1 MPQST
6 DTSPARDHSG
16 PRSVLA
22 LFRRKKH
29 MAQVAA
35 AHSTNHRRHRH
46 GELTQPQMNGY
57 SSLSVTSLQS
67 QKQQQVDFDEGGA
80 DIPDIPLKRPV
91 TKMHQDRPLN
101 PSRFQE
107 AWEDDEDRN
116 WTAHHGHGP
125 INPNTIAPRPD
136 RSAVRSPDIPP
147 RERGRV
153 KSPEPLQ
160 AQQRQMSSSPPRS
173 PRTRSSRSR
182 ANSTSS
188 SYQTNNTSL
197 PALQTKGAG
206 DDEILEPLAEEEVEP
221 GSFDLV
227 VPSHGD
233 NGQYSLETRSEL
245 LFSKDHLQAIFD
257 DHLLLQRF
265 TDFLH
270 HARPESLPLLT
281 YFLDCLKALRA
292 IAYANAIAGG
302 LDTLPGH
309 EFSMANTDSTI
320 NSSLRKKAEA
330 AFDVLVQQDLPAYI
344 THTWIQTVSVSIKRR
359 ITGTLPV
366 QLREMSEGLAEVFCL
381 TDPSRNDNPI
391 VFASEEFHRTTQYG
405 MNYVI
410 GRNCRFLQGPKTN
423 PFSVR
428 RIRDKILA
436 GKEHY
441 ETFLNYRR
449 DGSPFMNLL
458 MVAPLYDSRGTVRY
472 FIGAQVDVS
481 GLAKESSGLD
491 ALQNLVVEK
500 EAVGTING
508 QNQQQRYDNE
518 EEKDEFEELS
528 EMFNMNELETVR
540 RRGGN
545 MHRVPQ
551 DEGQAASS
559 TNWQKPRILIQDES
573 SSVHQSNPAVPLTS
587 GKLSGVYEHY
597 LLVRPYPSLRILFA
611 SPSLRLPGILQS
623 NFMDRIGGSNRVRDG
638 LSQAFADGHGVT
650 AKVRWLTKSNS
661 EGRVRW
667 IHCTPLL
674 GSNCAV
680 GVWMVVLV
688 DDESEAGMKRGN
700 QAPPVDGRLRRAP
713 GIAQQFQQQQQ
724 AGSQHRPSVDDKMS
738 LSSFAA
744 MNRARDEVQVDAP
757 ADFDVDVPSDR
768 PGSRASR
775 ASKSSR
781 LSRGP
786 VSAQRRP
793 LIPGGFDDPDGG
805 PSRPAYTVRLE
816 ED

>member
-1 MPQST
+1 MSPSPVSPQ
-6 DTSPARDHSG
+6 ARDLGS
-16 PRSVLA
+16 RSVLT

-35 AHSTNHRRHRH
+35 NPNHRRHRH
-46 GELTQPQMNGY
+46 GELTQPQANGPY
-57 SSLSVTSLQS
+57 SSLSVTSLAS
-67 QKQQQVDFDEGGA
+67 QNCDMDVDEGGA
-80 DIPDIPLKRPV
+80 DIPDIPLKRPASRLP
-91 TKMHQDRPLN
+91 QDKTFN
-101 PSRFQE
+101 PSRFEE
-107 AWEDDEDRN
+107 AWVEDDSN
-116 WTAHHGHGP
+116 WTHHGP
-125 INPNTIAPRPD
+125 INPN
-136 RSAVRSPDIPP
+136 
-147 RERGRV
+147 
-153 KSPEPLQ
+153 
-160 AQQRQMSSSPPRS
+160 
-173 PRTRSSRSR
+173 
-182 ANSTSS
+182 
-188 SYQTNNTSL
+188 
-197 PALQTKGAG
+197 ALNGAG

-233 NGQYSLETRSEL
+233 NGIYSLETRSEL
-245 LFSKDHLQAIFD
+245 LFSKEHLQAIFK
-257 DHLLLQRF
+257 DHVLLQRF

-270 HARPESLPLLT
+270 SARPDSLPLLT
-281 YFLDCLKALRA
+281 YYLDCLKALRA
-292 IAYANAIAGG
+292 IAYANAIARG
-302 LDTLPGH
+302 LDSLPEHG
-309 EFSMANTDSTI
+309 FSVQNAANTSNT
-320 NSSLRKKAEA
+320 SLEKKAEA

-344 THTWIQTVSVSIKRR
+344 TYMWIQTVSVSIKRR

-381 TDPSRNDNPI
+381 TDPSRHDNPI

-423 PFSVR
+423 PFSVK

-436 GKEHY
+436 GQEHY

-500 EAVGTING
+500 EAAAAAHMREQEV
-508 QNQQQRYDNE
+508 D
-518 EEKDEFEELS
+518 EEKDEFRDLS
-528 EMFNMNELETVR
+528 EMFNMTELETVR

-551 DEGQAASS
+551 DEEHAATS
-559 TNWQKPRILIQDES
+559 TNWHKPRILIQDETS
-573 SSVHQSNPAVPLTS
+573 SIQQHNSAPTIHS

-611 SPSLRLPGILQS
+611 SPSLRVPGILQS
-623 NFMDRIGGSNRVRDG
+623 NFMDKIGGSNRVRDG
-638 LSQAFADGHGVT
+638 LHRAFAEGHGVT
-650 AKVRWLTKSNS
+650 AKVRWMSKPPS
-661 EGRVRW
+661 EGRIRW

-674 GSNCAV
+674 GSNSAV
-680 GVWMVVLV
+680 GVWMIVLV
-688 DDESEAGMKRGN
+688 DDESDAGIRKGKE
-700 QAPPVDGRLRRAP
+700 APPVDGRLRRTGAL
-713 GIAQQFQQQQQ
+713 QQP
-724 AGSQHRPSVDDKMS
+724 RPSKDDNMS

-744 MNRARDEVQVDAP
+744 MNKARDEVDAP
-757 ADFDVDVPSDR
+757 ADFDIDPDR

-775 ASKSSR
+775 SSR

-786 VSAQRRP
+786 AGSRRP
-793 LIPGGFDDPDGG
+793 MSPAFSDNDEP
-805 PSRPAYTVRLE
+805 PRPAYTVRLE

>member
-1 MPQST
+1 
-6 DTSPARDHSG
+6 
-16 PRSVLA
+16 
-22 LFRRKKH
+22 
-29 MAQVAA
+29 MAQASA
-35 AHSTNHRRHRH
+35 SPNHRRHTH
-46 GELTQPQMNGY
+46 EELTQPQTDGLR
-57 SSLSVTSLQS
+57 SSLSVISFNG
-67 QKQQQVDFDEGGA
+67 QQQNIEMDEGGA
-80 DIPDIPLKRPV
+80 DIPDIPLKRP
-91 TKMHQDRPLN
+91 TGRSQHDHSFN
-101 PSRFQE
+101 PSRFEQ
-107 AWEDDEDRN
+107 AWTEEETN
-116 WTAHHGHGP
+116 WTTHLGP
-125 INPNTIAPRPD
+125 ISPNAINGRGN
-136 RSAVRSPDIPP
+136 RSTVQSPEVPQ
-147 RERGRV
+147 RGRI
-153 KSPEPLQ
+153 KSTEPLPINE
-160 AQQRQMSSSPPRS
+160 RLSSYSPPRS

-188 SYQTNNTSL
+188 SYQTNATSL

-233 NGQYSLETRSEL
+233 NGHYSLETRSEL
-245 LFSKDHLQAIFD
+245 LFSKDHLKAIFD
-257 DHLLLQRF
+257 DHVLLQRF

-270 HARPESLPLLT
+270 SVRPDSLPLLT
-281 YFLDCLKALRA
+281 YYLDCLKALRA
-292 IAYANAIAGG
+292 IAYANAIASG

-309 EFSMANTDSTI
+309 EFSAERTVNTA
-320 NSSLRKKAEA
+320 NSSLEMKADA
-330 AFDVLVQQDLPAYI
+330 AFDSLVQQDLPAYI
-344 THTWIQTVSVSIKRR
+344 THLWIQTVSVSIKRR

-381 TDPSRNDNPI
+381 TDPSRHDNPI

-491 ALQNLVVEK
+491 ALQSLVVER
-500 EAVGTING
+500 ESATASAVASG
-508 QNQQQRYDNE
+508 QQHDE
-518 EEKDEFEELS
+518 EQGKDEFRDLS
-528 EMFNMNELETVR
+528 EMFNMVELETVR

-545 MHRVPQ
+545 MHRVPR
-551 DEGQAASS
+551 DEAQAASS
-559 TNWQKPRILIQDES
+559 SNWHKPRILIQDETS
-573 SSVHQSNPAVPLTS
+573 SIQQPGLSPPVNS

-611 SPSLRLPGILQS
+611 SASLRMPGILQS

-650 AKVRWLTKSNS
+650 AKVRWMSKSGGQ
-661 EGRVRW
+661 GRLRW

-674 GSNCAV
+674 GSNSAV
-680 GVWMVVLV
+680 GVWMIVLV
-688 DDESEAGMKRGN
+688 DDESDSGMRKGKE
-700 QAPPVDGRLRRAP
+700 APPVDGRLRRTGP
-713 GIAQQFQQQQQ
+713 LQQHQQQQ
-724 AGSQHRPSVDDKMS
+724 RPSKDDSMS
-738 LSSFAA
+738 LSGFAA
-744 MNRARDEVQVDAP
+744 MTRARDEIDAP
-757 ADFDVDVPSDR
+757 ADFDIDVDR
-768 PGSRASR
+768 PLSRASR
-775 ASKSSR
+775 SSR

-786 VSAQRRP
+786 GGSRRP
-793 LIPGGFDDPDGG
+793 MSPASDATDEL
-805 PSRPAYTVRLE
+805 SRPTYTVRLE